1 MLATELER
9 QICMQRQVWEDFTV
23 CICYLT
29 LVFKSSSD
37 SDAEYQKD
45 PINIGTVYLA

>member
-9 QICMQRQVWEDFTV
+9 RISMQRQVWEDPTV
-23 CICYLT
+23 CICYLA

-37 SDAEYQKD
+37 SNAEYQKD